1 MKKLL
6 SAVSDFFETA
16 IISLFTV
23 TIVFS
28 LFFRTASVSGV
39 SMEET
44 LNEGDKFIM
53 STWWTSPKQG
63 DVVVINA
70 NESVTIGDDG
80 GLVDGIG
87 MNRLIVKRIIATE
100 GQTVDFDFQ
109 RGIVYVDG
117 EVYNESY
124 ISGLT
129 HLDEGAFT
137 DRYPITVPK
146 GYVFVMG
153 DNRRN
158 SLDSRSSRIGLID
171 ERYIF
176 GKAEVRLHPIK
187 DWNIYKVTAD

>member
-1 MKKLL
+1 
-6 SAVSDFFETA
+6 
-16 IISLFTV
+16 
-23 TIVFS
+23 
-28 LFFRTASVSGV
+28 
-39 SMEET
+39 MEKT

-158 SLDSRSSRIGLID
+158 SLDSRSKELGYVSVDNIEGKVLWRIYPADKLGS
-171 ERYIF
+171 
-176 GKAEVRLHPIK
+176 IK
-187 DWNIYKVTAD
+187 

>member
-153 DNRRN
+153 DNRAV
-158 SLDSRSSRIGLID
+158 SVDSRSVRIQLVDKSNIIGKVQCAVLPF
-171 ERYIF
+171 ERFSY
-176 GKAEVRLHPIK
+176 L
-187 DWNIYKVTAD
+187 Y

>member
-1 MKKLL
+1 MKKLF

-158 SLDSRSSRIGLID
+158 SLDSRSKELGYVSVDNI
-171 ERYIF
+171 E
-176 GKAEVRLHPIK
+176 GKALWRIYPADKLGSIK
-187 DWNIYKVTAD
+187 

>member
-146 GYVFVMG
+146 GYVFVMD

-158 SLDSRSSRIGLID
+158 SLDSRSKELGYVSVDNI
-171 ERYIF
+171 E
-176 GKAEVRLHPIK
+176 GKALWRIYPADKLGSIK
-187 DWNIYKVTAD
+187 

>member
-146 GYVFVMG
+146 EYVFVMG

-158 SLDSRSSRIGLID
+158 SLDSRSKELGYVSVDNI
-171 ERYIF
+171 E
-176 GKAEVRLHPIK
+176 GKALWRIYPADKLGSIK
-187 DWNIYKVTAD
+187 

>member
-1 MKKLL
+1 MKKIL

-28 LFFRTASVSGV
+28 FFFRTASVSGV

-53 STWWTSPKQG
+53 STWWNSPKQG

-158 SLDSRSSRIGLID
+158 SLDSRSKELGYVSVDNI
-171 ERYIF
+171 E
-176 GKAEVRLHPIK
+176 GKALWRIYPADKLGSIK
-187 DWNIYKVTAD
+187 

>member
-39 SMEET
+39 AMEET

-158 SLDSRSSRIGLID
+158 SLDSRSKELGYVSVDNI
-171 ERYIF
+171 E
-176 GKAEVRLHPIK
+176 GKALWRIYPADKLGSIK
-187 DWNIYKVTAD
+187 

>member
-1 MKKLL
+1 
-6 SAVSDFFETA
+6 
-16 IISLFTV
+16 
-23 TIVFS
+23 
-28 LFFRTASVSGV
+28 
-39 SMEET
+39 MEET

-53 STWWTSPKQG
+53 STWCTSPKQG

-158 SLDSRSSRIGLID
+158 SLDSRSKELGYVSVDNI
-171 ERYIF
+171 E
-176 GKAEVRLHPIK
+176 GKALWRIYPADKLGSIK
-187 DWNIYKVTAD
+187 

>member
-28 LFFRTASVSGV
+28 LFFRAASVSGV

-158 SLDSRSSRIGLID
+158 SLDSRSKELGYVSVDNI
-171 ERYIF
+171 E
-176 GKAEVRLHPIK
+176 GKALWRIYPADKLGSIK
-187 DWNIYKVTAD
+187 

>member
-63 DVVVINA
+63 DVVVSNA

-158 SLDSRSSRIGLID
+158 SLDSRSKELGYVSVDNI
-171 ERYIF
+171 E
-176 GKAEVRLHPIK
+176 GKALWRIYPADKLGSIK
-187 DWNIYKVTAD
+187 

>member
-1 MKKLL
+1 MKKIL

-70 NESVTIGDDG
+70 NESVMIGDDG

-158 SLDSRSSRIGLID
+158 SLDSRSKELGYVSVDNI
-171 ERYIF
+171 E
-176 GKAEVRLHPIK
+176 GKALWRIYPADKLGSIK
-187 DWNIYKVTAD
+187 

>member
-39 SMEET
+39 SMEKT

-53 STWWTSPKQG
+53 STWWASPKQG

-158 SLDSRSSRIGLID
+158 SLDSRSKELGYVSVDNI
-171 ERYIF
+171 E
-176 GKAEVRLHPIK
+176 GKALWRIYPADKLGSIK
-187 DWNIYKVTAD
+187 

>member
-158 SLDSRSSRIGLID
+158 SLDSRSKELGYVSVDNIEGKALWRIYPADKLGLI
-171 ERYIF
+171 
-176 GKAEVRLHPIK
+176 K
-187 DWNIYKVTAD
+187 

>member
-80 GLVDGIG
+80 RLVDGIG

-158 SLDSRSSRIGLID
+158 SLDSRSKELGYVSVDNI
-171 ERYIF
+171 E
-176 GKAEVRLHPIK
+176 GKALWRIYPADKLGSIK
-187 DWNIYKVTAD
+187 

>member
-1 MKKLL
+1 MKKIL

-109 RGIVYVDG
+109 RGIIYIDG

-158 SLDSRSSRIGLID
+158 SLDSRSKELGYVSVDNI
-171 ERYIF
+171 E
-176 GKAEVRLHPIK
+176 GKALWRIYPADKLGSIK
-187 DWNIYKVTAD
+187 

>member
-16 IISLFTV
+16 IISMFTV

-158 SLDSRSSRIGLID
+158 SLDSRSKELGYVSVDNI
-171 ERYIF
+171 E
-176 GKAEVRLHPIK
+176 GKALWRIYPADKLGSIK
-187 DWNIYKVTAD
+187 

>member
-53 STWWTSPKQG
+53 STWWASRKQG

-158 SLDSRSSRIGLID
+158 SLDSRSKELGYVSVDNI
-171 ERYIF
+171 E
-176 GKAEVRLHPIK
+176 GKALWRIYPADKLGSIK
-187 DWNIYKVTAD
+187 

>member
-70 NESVTIGDDG
+70 NESVTIGDDS

-158 SLDSRSSRIGLID
+158 SLDSRSKELGYVSVDNI
-171 ERYIF
+171 E
-176 GKAEVRLHPIK
+176 GKALWRIYPADKLGSIK
-187 DWNIYKVTAD
+187 

>member
-28 LFFRTASVSGV
+28 LFFRTVSVSGV

-158 SLDSRSSRIGLID
+158 SLDSRSKELGYVSVDNI
-171 ERYIF
+171 E
-176 GKAEVRLHPIK
+176 GKALWRIYPADKLGSIK
-187 DWNIYKVTAD
+187 

>member
-44 LNEGDKFIM
+44 LNDGDKFIM

-70 NESVTIGDDG
+70 NESVTIGDGG

-158 SLDSRSSRIGLID
+158 SLDSRSKELGYVSVDNIEGKALWRIYPADKLGLI
-171 ERYIF
+171 
-176 GKAEVRLHPIK
+176 K
-187 DWNIYKVTAD
+187 

>member
-53 STWWTSPKQG
+53 STWWASPKQG

-129 HLDEGAFT
+129 HLDEGALQT
-137 DRYPITVPK
+137 DIRLLYQRGMSLLWAITGVIRSTAA
-146 GYVFVMG
+146 
-153 DNRRN
+153 RR
-158 SLDSRSSRIGLID
+158 SLDMCQLTI
-171 ERYIF
+171 
-176 GKAEVRLHPIK
+176 
-187 DWNIYKVTAD
+187 

>member
-44 LNEGDKFIM
+44 LNDGDKFIM

-158 SLDSRSSRIGLID
+158 SLDSRSKELGYVSVDNI
-171 ERYIF
+171 E
-176 GKAEVRLHPIK
+176 GKALWRIYPADKLGSIK
-187 DWNIYKVTAD
+187 

>member
-53 STWWTSPKQG
+53 STWLASPKQG

-158 SLDSRSSRIGLID
+158 SLDSRSKELGYVSVDNI
-171 ERYIF
+171 E
-176 GKAEVRLHPIK
+176 GKALWRIYPADKLGSIK
-187 DWNIYKVTAD
+187 

>member
-53 STWWTSPKQG
+53 STWWVSPKQG

-158 SLDSRSSRIGLID
+158 SLDSRSKELGYVSVDNI
-171 ERYIF
+171 E
-176 GKAEVRLHPIK
+176 GKALWRIYPADKLGSIK
-187 DWNIYKVTAD
+187 

>member
-137 DRYPITVPK
+137 DIYPITVPK

-158 SLDSRSSRIGLID
+158 SLDSRSKELGYVSVDNI
-171 ERYIF
+171 E
-176 GKAEVRLHPIK
+176 GKALWRIYPADKLGSIK
-187 DWNIYKVTAD
+187 

>member
-158 SLDSRSSRIGLID
+158 SLDSRSKELGYVSVDNIEGKVLWRIYPADKLGS
-171 ERYIF
+171 
-176 GKAEVRLHPIK
+176 IK
-187 DWNIYKVTAD
+187 

>member
-100 GQTVDFDFQ
+100 EQTVDFDFQ

-158 SLDSRSSRIGLID
+158 SLDSRSKELGYVSVDNI
-171 ERYIF
+171 E
-176 GKAEVRLHPIK
+176 GKALWRIYPADKLGSIK
-187 DWNIYKVTAD
+187 

>member
-1 MKKLL
+1 MKKIL

-80 GLVDGIG
+80 RLVDGIG

-158 SLDSRSSRIGLID
+158 SLDSRSKELGYVSVDNI
-171 ERYIF
+171 E
-176 GKAEVRLHPIK
+176 GKALWRIYPADKLGSIK
-187 DWNIYKVTAD
+187 

>member
-53 STWWTSPKQG
+53 STWWASPKHG

-70 NESVTIGDDG
+70 NESGTIGDDG

-158 SLDSRSSRIGLID
+158 SLDSRSKELGYVSVDNI
-171 ERYIF
+171 E
-176 GKAEVRLHPIK
+176 GKALWRIYPADKLGSIK
-187 DWNIYKVTAD
+187 

>member
-6 SAVSDFFETA
+6 SAVLDFFETA

-158 SLDSRSSRIGLID
+158 SLDSRSKELGYVSVDNI
-171 ERYIF
+171 E
-176 GKAEVRLHPIK
+176 GKALWRIYPADKLGSIK
-187 DWNIYKVTAD
+187 

>member
-158 SLDSRSSRIGLID
+158 SLDSRSKELGYVSVDNI
-171 ERYIF
+171 E
-176 GKAEVRLHPIK
+176 GKALWR
-187 DWNIYKVTAD
+187 IYPADKLGSIT

>member
-1 MKKLL
+1 MKKLI

-158 SLDSRSSRIGLID
+158 SLDSRSKELGYVSVDNI
-171 ERYIF
+171 E
-176 GKAEVRLHPIK
+176 GKALWRIYPADKLGSIK
-187 DWNIYKVTAD
+187 

>member
-70 NESVTIGDDG
+70 NESVTIGLVGESFDDVQQILCG
-80 GLVDGIG
+80 
-87 MNRLIVKRIIATE
+87 AT
-100 GQTVDFDFQ
+100 
-109 RGIVYVDG
+109 
-117 EVYNESY
+117 
-124 ISGLT
+124 
-129 HLDEGAFT
+129 
-137 DRYPITVPK
+137 
-146 GYVFVMG
+146 
-153 DNRRN
+153 
-158 SLDSRSSRIGLID
+158 
-171 ERYIF
+171 
-176 GKAEVRLHPIK
+176 
-187 DWNIYKVTAD
+187 

>member
-87 MNRLIVKRIIATE
+87 INRLIVKRIIATE

-158 SLDSRSSRIGLID
+158 SLDSRSKELGYVSVDNI
-171 ERYIF
+171 E
-176 GKAEVRLHPIK
+176 GKALWRIYPADKLGSIK
-187 DWNIYKVTAD
+187 

>member
-1 MKKLL
+1 M
-6 SAVSDFFETA
+6 SAAPFLGKCGEENYLAVAALHEGFLDSSSSAEVS
-16 IISLFTV
+16 
-23 TIVFS
+23 
-28 LFFRTASVSGV
+28 
-39 SMEET
+39 
-44 LNEGDKFIM
+44 
-53 STWWTSPKQG
+53 
-63 DVVVINA
+63 
-70 NESVTIGDDG
+70 
-80 GLVDGIG
+80 VDLERRVRIEHIRVG

-158 SLDSRSSRIGLID
+158 SLDSRSKELGYVSVDNIEGKVLWRIYPADKLGS
-171 ERYIF
+171 
-176 GKAEVRLHPIK
+176 IK
-187 DWNIYKVTAD
+187 

>member
-1 MKKLL
+1 MKKIL

-158 SLDSRSSRIGLID
+158 SLDSRSKELGYVSVDNI
-171 ERYIF
+171 E
-176 GKAEVRLHPIK
+176 GKALWRIYPADKLGSIK
-187 DWNIYKVTAD
+187 

>member
-70 NESVTIGDDG
+70 NESVTIGDG
-80 GLVDGIG
+80 GRLVDGIG

-100 GQTVDFDFQ
+100 EQTVDFDFQ

-158 SLDSRSSRIGLID
+158 SLDSRSKELGYVSVDNI
-171 ERYIF
+171 E
-176 GKAEVRLHPIK
+176 GKALWRIYPADKLGSIK
-187 DWNIYKVTAD
+187 

>member
-129 HLDEGAFT
+129 QISDYCT
-137 DRYPITVPK
+137 K
-146 GYVFVMG
+146 GVCLCYG
-153 DNRRN
+153 R
-158 SLDSRSSRIGLID
+158 
-171 ERYIF
+171 
-176 GKAEVRLHPIK
+176 
-187 DWNIYKVTAD
+187 

>member
-80 GLVDGIG
+80 GLVDGIS

-158 SLDSRSSRIGLID
+158 SLDSRSKELGYVSVDNI
-171 ERYIF
+171 E
-176 GKAEVRLHPIK
+176 GKALWRIYPADKLGSIK
-187 DWNIYKVTAD
+187 